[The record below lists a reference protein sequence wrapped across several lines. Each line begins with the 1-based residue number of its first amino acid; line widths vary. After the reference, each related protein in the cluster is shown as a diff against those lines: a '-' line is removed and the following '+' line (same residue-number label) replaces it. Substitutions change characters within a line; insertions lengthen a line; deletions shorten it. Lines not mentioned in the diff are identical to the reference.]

1 MINHTILT
9 FAAARE
15 IVGAA
20 SFKTDLAPGA
30 TVSDLRAR
38 ILEAYP
44 AFRELSD
51 FAIARNEAYALA
63 DEVLVEGD
71 ELVIIPPV
79 SGG

>member
-1 MINHTILT
+1 MPAHRILT

-15 IVGAA
+15 IVGAD
-20 SFKTDLAPGA
+20 SWSVDLPAGT
-30 TVSDLRAR
+30 TVAGLRQR
-38 ILEAYP
+38 LLEAFP

-51 FAIARNEAYALA
+51 FAIARNEAYALPE
-63 DEVLVEGD
+63 EVLLPGD

>member
-1 MINHTILT
+1 MVKHTILT

-15 IVGAA
+15 IVGAG
-20 SFKTDLAPGA
+20 SFKTELAEGA
-30 TVSDLRAR
+30 TVADLRAS
-38 ILEAYP
+38 ILELYP

-71 ELVIIPPV
+71 EIVIIPPV

>member
-1 MINHTILT
+1 MVEHTILT

-15 IVGAA
+15 IVGAG
-20 SFKTDLAPGA
+20 SFKMELAPGA
-30 TVSDLRAR
+30 TVSDLRAK
-38 ILEAYP
+38 ILVAYP

-63 DEVLVEGD
+63 DEVLAEGD
-71 ELVIIPPV
+71 EIVIIPPV